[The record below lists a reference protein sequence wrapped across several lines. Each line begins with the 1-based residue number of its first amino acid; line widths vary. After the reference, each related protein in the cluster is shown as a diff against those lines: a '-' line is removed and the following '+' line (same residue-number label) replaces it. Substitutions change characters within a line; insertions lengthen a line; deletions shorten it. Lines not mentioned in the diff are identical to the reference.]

1 MKTVSKYA
9 NFPENHCS
17 RFISS
22 FFQKA
27 ASAVKTVAKRHPYK
41 WVPKSAA
48 GVDNFRRFLHK
59 VSKWL

>member
-1 MKTVSKYA
+1 MPIFLKTTA
-9 NFPENHCS
+9 LDL
-17 RFISS
+17 ISS